1 MVTAVDARHAS
12 LAAPGAIFS
21 RGALPTYHPRAE
33 RGSGGDFR
41 WCIPGEPIGQGRPRA
56 CVIGGRARMYTPKK
70 SDSWCGRAVEI
81 LACHWDGG
89 PSSAPVMVTIDAVF
103 SRPKRLLRRK
113 DPDGRIVHAGKPD
126 ADNVAKAAL
135 DALSKSGVIRDD
147 AQVCELLVRKWYA
160 ARDEGPQVVVSMR
173 EGEA

>member
-1 MVTAVDARHAS
+1 MTAVDAPQTRQV
-12 LAAPGAIFS
+12 APVAIFLD
-21 RGALPTYHPRAE
+21 GTLPICHPRAE
-33 RGSGGDFR
+33 RGSEGDFR

-113 DPDGRIVHAGKPD
+113 DPDERILHACKPD
-126 ADNVAKAAL
+126 ADNVAKACL

-147 AQVCELLVRKWYA
+147 ALVCALLVRKWYA
-160 ARDEGPQVVVSMR
+160 ARDEGPQVVISMR